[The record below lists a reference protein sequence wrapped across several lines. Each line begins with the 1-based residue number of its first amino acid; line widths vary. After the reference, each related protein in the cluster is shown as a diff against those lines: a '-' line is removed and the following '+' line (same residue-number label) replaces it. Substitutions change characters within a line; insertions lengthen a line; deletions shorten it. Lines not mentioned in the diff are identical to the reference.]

1 MTKRLCL
8 LIYIFLLIS
17 YYPTH
22 AQIISGALSSQIG
35 EEIRLHGFDGFNT
48 YLISSTATNEQGE
61 FDLIYSMSDYGVG
74 YLVSEGDQAFFI
86 ILSGEDIELVG
97 ESLSLTDSIE
107 LTRGR
112 ENRWFGKYASEH
124 PRREAALSAWVY
136 LRTIYQSDS
145 LFAIQQTPASAID
158 EEITRIQDEDSDF
171 LNSLPPDS
179 YVHWFLP
186 TRKLVSSV
194 STIAQYRTEEIPG
207 AIQAFREMDY
217 TDQRLHKSGLL
228 QDVLD
233 SQIWLIENSGRSLDS
248 AYVEMNRSINY
259 MLESLKTDEQKF
271 NDIVNYLFN
280 LLERRSLFTASEH
293 LALRVL
299 NDYDI
304 TLDQNLAKKLETYR
318 AMQVG
323 NTAPD
328 IEFGDHIIAPGLAP
342 EEIPASLSELDSD
355 YALILFG
362 AGWCPRCREEI
373 PDIAGM
379 YPKLKEQGIEVVFIS
394 LDDSDT
400 AFREFA
406 GDFPFLSVSDFKR
419 WDSPIVSSYHVFA
432 TPTMVLL
439 NRDRNI
445 LVRPNSARH
454 LEAWVDW
461 YLVQG
466 NPTR

>member
-1 MTKRLCL
+1 MSR
-8 LIYIFLLIS
+8 
-17 YYPTH
+17 
-22 AQIISGALSSQIG
+22 
-35 EEIRLHGFDGFNT
+35 FN
-48 YLISSTATNEQGE
+48 E
-61 FDLIYSMSDYGVG
+61 
-74 YLVSEGDQAFFI
+74 
-86 ILSGEDIELVG
+86 
-97 ESLSLTDSIE
+97 
-107 LTRGR
+107 
-112 ENRWFGKYASEH
+112 
-124 PRREAALSAWVY
+124 
-136 LRTIYQSDS
+136 
-145 LFAIQQTPASAID
+145 
-158 EEITRIQDEDSDF
+158 
-171 LNSLPPDS
+171 
-179 YVHWFLP
+179 
-186 TRKLVSSV
+186 
-194 STIAQYRTEEIPG
+194 
-207 AIQAFREMDY
+207 
-217 TDQRLHKSGLL
+217 
-228 QDVLD
+228 
-233 SQIWLIENSGRSLDS
+233 
-248 AYVEMNRSINY
+248 
-259 MLESLKTDEQKF
+259 
-271 NDIVNYLFN
+271 IVNYLFN

-445 LVRPNSARH
+445 LVRPNSASH